1 MSIDQLQLFGLEQ
14 QTLHMTNDDDKRV
27 EEKKE
32 SLIINRSTWHKLIVS
47 FRHI

>member
-27 EEKKE
+27 ERKKKVS
-32 SLIINRSTWHKLIVS
+32 SLID
-47 FRHI
+47 RHGTN